1 MIKRF
6 LDLQY
11 PGIFIVVL
19 MCQLTD
25 VGFYGI
31 KAGEMIVSLALPF
44 VMMNMGAIKR
54 SRVMIFIY
62 LFIFIIICTLVK
74 NPMVHFYPPAAVD
87 NIFKEPYF
95 ISFIRFIELLLCAVA
110 FVYVYI
116 LCKSSEKIKNIKP
129 QAVANVFL
137 NQNAVFGVIFLA
149 ALVLSYIGVD
159 LGLTYGENHRVK
171 GFFVEGGPLGSF
183 YASLLCLDLVINR
196 KVRIA
201 SIIFFLVILA
211 AQSKAAVFLIV
222 IYFFVYALFSDI
234 SLKSKTIP
242 IVFSLMIAGIGY
254 FFYSD
259 LVMGYVRAS
268 MDIEQSLIGRE
279 NDPNITMGRISGA
292 FIGYNIIVDNPFFGV
307 GLGNYSLVRNN
318 PDYLGFFP
326 PVELWDLTG
335 LGMYTIQVENGL
347 LGMLAFIFCF
357 RYFYTRLESSIAKS
371 ASLIPVIC
379 VLFGT
384 QFYFIYIWVIL
395 GFAIGISSFIR
406 RNDV

>member
-1 MIKRF
+1 
-6 LDLQY
+6 
-11 PGIFIVVL
+11 

-31 KAGEMIVSLALPF
+31 KAGEMIVLFAFPF
-44 VMMNMGAIKR
+44 VLMNIGAIKR
-54 SRVMIFIY
+54 SRVIIFIY

-74 NPMVHFYPPAAVD
+74 NPLVDFYPPAAVD
-87 NIFKEPYF
+87 NFFKEPYF
-95 ISFIRFIELLLCAVA
+95 ISLIRFIELLLCAIA
-110 FVYVYI
+110 YVYVYM
-116 LCKSSEKIKNIKP
+116 LCKNSKMVKNVDAHTVVNI
-129 QAVANVFL
+129 FL
-137 NQNAVFGVIFLA
+137 NQNALFGVVFLIALIF
-149 ALVLSYIGVD
+149 SYAGID

-183 YASLLCLDLVINR
+183 YASLLCLDLVVNR

-222 IYFFVYALFSDI
+222 VYFLVYALFSNM
-234 SLKSKTIP
+234 SLKSKAIP
-242 IVFSLMIAGIGY
+242 VIFSLMIAGIGY

-259 LVMGYVRAS
+259 LLMGYVVDS
-268 MDIEQSLIGRE
+268 MDIEKSLIGRE

-292 FIGYNIIVDNPFFGV
+292 FIGYNIIVDNPIFGV

-347 LGMLAFIFCF
+347 LGMLAFIYCF
-357 RYFYTRLESSIAKS
+357 RYFYIRLESSIAKS

-379 VLFGT
+379 VFFGT

-395 GFAIGISSFIR
+395 GFAIGISCFIR
-406 RNDV
+406 RDEV

>member
-1 MIKRF
+1 
-6 LDLQY
+6 
-11 PGIFIVVL
+11 
-19 MCQLTD
+19 
-25 VGFYGI
+25 
-31 KAGEMIVSLALPF
+31 
-44 VMMNMGAIKR
+44 
-54 SRVMIFIY
+54 
-62 LFIFIIICTLVK
+62 
-74 NPMVHFYPPAAVD
+74 
-87 NIFKEPYF
+87 
-95 ISFIRFIELLLCAVA
+95 
-110 FVYVYI
+110 
-116 LCKSSEKIKNIKP
+116 
-129 QAVANVFL
+129 
-137 NQNAVFGVIFLA
+137 
-149 ALVLSYIGVD
+149 
-159 LGLTYGENHRVK
+159 
-171 GFFVEGGPLGSF
+171 
-183 YASLLCLDLVINR
+183 
-196 KVRIA
+196 
-201 SIIFFLVILA
+201 
-211 AQSKAAVFLIV
+211 
-222 IYFFVYALFSDI
+222 
-234 SLKSKTIP
+234 
-242 IVFSLMIAGIGY
+242 
-254 FFYSD
+254 
-259 LVMGYVRAS
+259 